1 VSPAGHYC
9 WELVVSRDLKR
20 ARLREPWASARTRQR
35 KREFAAT
42 FDRVPTHLFGAG
54 LELGGGDGFVASLL
68 APYCRSFVTTDSY
81 RPRLVHD
88 ACAVKRLV
96 CDATALPFADASF
109 DFIFSSSVLEHI
121 RDLSAALSEM
131 RRCLRPGGLMLHIM
145 PSRTWKLLQLLFYY
159 PHLVIAGVD
168 ALLDH
173 IHHARRD
180 CPASAARLPTTD
192 RWSDERRWRLSLETV
207 LRGAVPRV
215 HGEYANHLSEWS
227 HFGAAA
233 WTREFLRHG
242 LTVHKT
248 LRLPL
253 YSGYGFGLDRLRR
266 LGEWLG
272 LSAHNAFLVSDALE
286 PPFALD
292 WFRWSTCRPGRQGL

>member
-1 VSPAGHYC
+1 VT
-9 WELVVSRDLKR
+9 RDLSR
-20 ARLREPWASARTRQR
+20 RVRIREPWASARTRQR

-54 LELGGGDGFVASLL
+54 LELGGGDGFLASLL
-68 APYCRSFVTTDSY
+68 APYCRSFVTTDAY

-88 ACAVKRLV
+88 ARAVRRLV

-121 RDLSAALSEM
+121 RDLPAAFEEM

-145 PSRTWKLLQLLFYY
+145 PSRTWKLLQLLLYY
-159 PHLVIAGVD
+159 PHLVIGGFD
-168 ALLDH
+168 ALLERLD
-173 IHHARRD
+173 ARRQ
-180 CPASAARLPTTD
+180 CQGPPPPTTD

-215 HGEYANHLSEWS
+215 HGEYANHVSEWR
-227 HFGAAA
+227 HFGAEA
-233 WTREFLRHG
+233 WSREFRRHG

-253 YSGYGFGLDRLRR
+253 YSGYGFGLNKLRT

-286 PPFALD
+286 PPFAID
-292 WFRWSTCRPGRQGL
+292 WFRWSAR